1 MRKKFNNH
9 LPALAFAVAACAAFA
24 DNVVTNTFTMTA
36 ANTPITAYDY
46 RTPGNW
52 QYQDRGAPMGALA
65 QVTFNASA
73 DASAPYFV
81 KLPDDFKISAL
92 YMNKGAFLLGSCLK
106 FSRPGSPA
114 SFVEGDVDY
123 PYGGIIF
130 GDLKVTKRL
139 SSDSLNAMRAFEL
152 AGHFRPG
159 AYEGGTDGTQQ
170 YAHTGLVT
178 LRHDLF
184 ADSANPVREGAYHYS
199 MSFLENGGF
208 VIYGPKGAP
217 ANDSSWNLTANEVY
231 AEYAGTGDHAV
242 VPGQVVTGTGVQPGT
257 FVRYVFPGT
266 KWIALSAP
274 ATSSA
279 SAASLHFDAITPS
292 VVEYWPEYYFQA
304 GNGRTWA
311 LAKFREEDGLK
322 MIVSTVKN
330 TGVGR
335 DSSISRIGLTADQVQ
350 NGFIPGEMV
359 VTNFT
364 FNNTVKIQPI
374 YLRNCR
380 LELVNPF
387 SWYDALDQNLG
398 PDGIRFE
405 LEDASRA
412 ELTIPEGKTVDLKA
426 FCNLRGT
433 LVKKGAGTLVVPMF
447 NTTIPGTI
455 EVAEGTLDL
464 RRGTAIANQPL
475 QLGSLKLASGTT
487 FVVPGDG
494 LTVTSLDAVA
504 GSTISG
510 GILTVINRP
519 VNGLP
524 ALVDGAELTFRF
536 GYAETDVFP
545 ASSLRLHF
553 DASVASSITTN
564 STGGIT
570 RWDDLSGSG
579 DYLVNNGRTGGV
591 SEYATNRFNTAN
603 GLPMVDLGPF
613 CWTNAGPGK
622 ATEKDRSFYL
632 KKSDGSEYTKAEADA
647 GALYFPNCKTALC
660 VIDSRYGG
668 GPLIGQPGHIS
679 QYPNYTPFPCG
690 IRGIEDWEDQQDAR
704 YYAHSDLM
712 NGGNWWGG
720 VYSDASLAAG
730 YLIFRVNGE
739 SKNPSTSKFTG
750 GFEIVSYA
758 YAYAEKFGCFGLGT
772 WAYGRTANGLMY
784 GEVVVFSNKLSLAE
798 IELAERY
805 LKYKWANADDPEFY
819 NCVSA
824 DAISLGAG
832 STLSGVNGHA
842 FATAALSGSGTVAGD
857 LTLESGGTISVAANA
872 GGAIAGTTVA
882 GKLTLGPSFRVVV
895 GGSVKPEIGIYRIC
909 SAENVVL
916 SADSIS
922 GAAVP
927 FPGDSRHYKVS
938 INAEGINLSIMNN
951 GLSIYVR

>member
-1 MRKKFNNH
+1 
-9 LPALAFAVAACAAFA
+9 
-24 DNVVTNTFTMTA
+24 MTA

-46 RTPGNW
+46 EMSGNW
-52 QYQDRGAPMGALA
+52 YYPDRGAPMGA
-65 QVTFNASA
+65 QGNVTFNASA

-81 KLPDDFKISAL
+81 KLPDDFEISAL
-92 YMNKGAFLLGSCLK
+92 YMNKGAFLLGNCLK
-106 FSRPGSPA
+106 FNVPGSKA
-114 SFVEGDVDY
+114 GGVEGNVEY
-123 PYGGIIF
+123 PYGGILF
-130 GDLKVTKRL
+130 GDLKVTKL
-139 SSDSLNAMRAFEL
+139 YSSGSVNAMRALEL

-159 AYEGGTDGTQQ
+159 AYEDGTDTSQQ

-184 ADSANPVREGAYHYS
+184 ADSANPVREGAYHCTS
-199 MSFLENGGF
+199 TFIENGGF
-208 VIYGPKGAP
+208 MVYGPKGAP

-292 VVEYWPEYYFQA
+292 VVEYWPDYWSHN
-304 GNGRTWA
+304 NGRTWA

-322 MIVSTVKN
+322 MVVKTFRSTDK
-330 TGVGR
+330 G
-335 DSSISRIGLTADQVQ
+335 SSTTITRIGLSPEQIQ
-350 NGFIPGEMV
+350 QGFIPGEMV
-359 VTNFT
+359 VTNFN
-364 FNNTVKIQPI
+364 FASAVEIRPI
-374 YLRNCR
+374 YFRNCR

-387 SWYDALDQNLG
+387 GWYDALDQRLG
-398 PDGIRFE
+398 PAGIRFE
-405 LEDASRA
+405 LEEACRA

-447 NTTIPGTI
+447 NTTIPGMI

-510 GILTVINRP
+510 GSLTVINRP
-519 VNGLP
+519 ANGLP
-524 ALVDGAELTFRF
+524 ALADGAELTFRF

-679 QYPNYTPFPCG
+679 NYPGYTPFPCG

-720 VYSDASLAAG
+720 VYNDASLAAG
-730 YLIFRVNGE
+730 SLIFRVNGE
-739 SKNPSTSKFTG
+739 SKNPSNSKFTG

-758 YAYAEKFGCFGLGT
+758 YTYSTKFGCFGLGT
-772 WAYGRTANGLMY
+772 WANGRTANGLMY

-832 STLSGVNGHA
+832 STLSGINGHA
-842 FATAALSGSGTVAGD
+842 FATVALSGSGTVAGD
-857 LTLESGGTISVAANA
+857 LALEGGGTISVAANA

-895 GGSVKPEIGIYRIC
+895 GGSVKPENGIYRIC

-922 GAAVP
+922 VSVVP
-927 FPGDSRHYKVS
+927 FPGDSRHYKVF
-938 INAEGINLSIMNN
+938 IDAGGINLSIMKN
-951 GLSIYVR
+951 GLCIDFR